1 MAEFAT
7 DRLLVT
13 ARLMDL
19 VDKLK
24 RMGGC
29 KYLIKK
35 EYPDGNGGVVFEIS
49 HPISLWSWG
58 EKIRIKNSICQIKFR
73 RIWLIVVD
81 CISSCKHSINLT
93 RNVPLVFN

>member
-24 RMGGC
+24 RMGGS

-58 EKIRIKNSICQIKFR
+58 EKIRIDMIDPCLGKQ
-73 RIWLIVVD
+73 
-81 CISSCKHSINLT
+81 
-93 RNVPLVFN
+93 PLPLF